1 MKIRCVKEDLL
12 RGIQIVQK
20 GISTKS
26 SLPILSSIL
35 FEADD
40 KLKLQTTDLETSISC
55 LVNAKVTKKGKL
67 GIPAR
72 LIGDIVRSLPEAAV
86 DLEYKAEKAEL
97 ALICENSSFEIKTL
111 SADDFPKVPN
121 LEGSPQKRECVLG
134 SAMFMNVVKQVI
146 RAASKD
152 ETRPILT
159 GILFT
164 LGENMVRMVATDSYR
179 LAVTESKIIEEEEK
193 KEKEVEE
200 KINAVIPTRAL
211 EDVVKIMS
219 ILESQEVG
227 MRVLE
232 NHIVFNLG
240 EAQLISRLIEGQ
252 YPNYRQLLPDSY
264 QLELPVKR
272 EELVGAVK
280 RISLMA
286 QNNSPVQF
294 HLGKNNL
301 TVSAVT
307 QEVGEAKE
315 DVKIK
320 YEGEEVKIAFN
331 GQYLLDGLTAVSEE
345 DVLIKLLDPLK
356 PGLIQPAK
364 SEEFL
369 YLIMPVR
376 LS

>member
-12 RGIQIVQK
+12 KGIQIVQK
-20 GISTKS
+20 GISAKS
-26 SLPILSSIL
+26 ALPILSSIL
-35 FEADD
+35 FQAED

-55 LVNAKVTKKGKL
+55 ITNAKIIKKGRV
-67 GIPAR
+67 GVPAR

-86 DLEYKAEKAEL
+86 DLEYNPDKREL
-97 ALICENSSFEIKTL
+97 ALLCQNSSFEIKTL
-111 SADDFPKVPN
+111 SAEDFPKVPN
-121 LEGSPQKRECVLG
+121 LESSTIQEECTLE
-134 SAMFMNVVKQVI
+134 SNLFLNVVKQVI

-164 LGENMVRMVATDSYR
+164 LSESKVRMVATDSYR
-179 LAVTESKIIEEEEK
+179 LAVTESSIESKKGEKRKEEG
-193 KEKEVEE
+193 E
-200 KINAVIPTRAL
+200 KIRAVIPTKAL
-211 EDVVKIMS
+211 EDVLKIIS
-219 ILESQEVG
+219 ILESQEVR

-232 NHIVFNLG
+232 NHIVFDLG
-240 EAQLISRLIEGQ
+240 EAQLIARLIEGQ
-252 YPNYRQLLPDSY
+252 YPNYQQLLPEGY

-272 EELVGAVK
+272 EELIGAVK
-280 RISLMA
+280 RISLLA

-294 HLGKNNL
+294 DLGKNNL

-331 GQYLLDGLTAVSEE
+331 GQYLLDGLTAVNQE

-356 PGLIQPAK
+356 PGLIK
-364 SEEFL
+364 SVESDEFL

-376 LS
+376 LG